1 MDIYIAT
8 DFGSSNS
15 GCAYYVNGMDSPCL
29 LHRRRGDYG
38 KEETRFGIHKDFLDS
53 LSNRNFDKEVS
64 DDEFRIKSD
73 TGGLTNTKDPN
84 IVWRKNSLEAPLGDD
99 FVYFSNFKMRLYPNK
114 NKMVGCNQNFIT
126 PEGANRPI
134 VSIEL
139 IIKIFLRLLKI
150 DAWHALTSPDGG
162 GMYINEETDKI
173 HWAVTIPSIWEEREK
188 NIMRRIA
195 TSVYGEDVALLFEP
209 HGALLYFIKNATEGV
224 SKIEEGNVSVVVDAG
239 GGTTDLACIVE
250 HNKNDNYTFDS
261 VELPYGTCKAGNDI
275 DNEFFIRLCDLL
287 VEGSKTKDR
296 YKSGRPGNS
305 NLVRTLIHKY
315 WSEEGGNQTLRRSE
329 FYASLRKIQID
340 RYDHEASAL
349 SFQFSK
355 NYCKWLKN
363 NGHEEIA
370 KYLAVE
376 LLNVDIPSDILDKCY
391 EQIIFKSDDS
401 IEKTVERF
409 LRKVKET
416 YGKIDRIIMAGGLS
430 FSSILRDAMAKL
442 ARNYGSKI
450 YSCGVGNNAE
460 YTAIERCSGAVVMG
474 AAYQLANPKEM
485 VYTAEKSIYYD
496 VLHTEEKLLDLYF
509 RDLEN
514 FDYKSVLNPSKS
526 SYDQT
531 WLLKEKLKDYINTH
545 SCYKKTE
552 LINGFKRVYSLAPIC
567 VRGCPAVTFHYNLFP
582 MNPATRLV
590 EFNIYESYNPI
601 VLFEG
606 DPDATKIKTFRVEF
620 DHEVVSMKLEIDAS
634 LAQSGNAISIKI
646 LDDRGNIVRTDEIK
660 ANFKAW
666 Y

>member
-15 GCAYYVNGMDSPCL
+15 GCAYYVKGIDSPCL
-29 LHRRRGDYG
+29 LHRRKGDYG
-38 KEETRFGIHKDFLDS
+38 KEETRFGIHVDFLKWLEFHID
-53 LSNRNFDKEVS
+53 DKGC

-73 TGGLTNTKDPN
+73 TGGLTDTENPN
-84 IVWRKNSLEAPLGDD
+84 IVWRKKSLEAPLDD
-99 FVYFSNFKMRLYPNK
+99 FFYFSNFKMRLYPNK

-126 PEGANRPI
+126 PEGKSGPI

-150 DAWHALTSPDGG
+150 DACQALTSSDGG
-162 GMYINEETDKI
+162 GVYVNEKTDKI

-188 NIMRRIA
+188 NIMSRIA

-209 HGALLYFIKNATEGV
+209 HGALLYFINHGIEGE
-224 SKIEEGNVSVVVDAG
+224 SKIKEGNVSVVVDAG

-250 HNKNDNYTFDS
+250 HGENGNYTFDS
-261 VELPYGTCKAGNDI
+261 VKLPYGTCKAGNDI
-275 DNEFFIRLCDLL
+275 DNEFFIRLCELL
-287 VEGSKTKDR
+287 VNESKTENK
-296 YKSGRPGNS
+296 YKSGQPGNS
-305 NLVRTLIHKY
+305 NLVKTLIQKY
-315 WSEEGGNQTLRRSE
+315 WSEGENQTLRRSD

-340 RYDHEASAL
+340 RYDYKASAL
-349 SFQFSK
+349 SFQFTK
-355 NYCKWLKN
+355 DYCRWLKN

-370 KYLAVE
+370 QYLAKE
-376 LLNVDIPSDILDKCY
+376 LLGVDIPTDFLDKCY
-391 EQIIFKSDDS
+391 KRIIFDDENS
-401 IEKTVERF
+401 IVKTVERF
-409 LRKVKET
+409 LREVKVS

-430 FSSILRDAMAKL
+430 FSSMLRDAMATF
-442 ARNYGSKI
+442 ARGYGSKI

-474 AAYQLANPKEM
+474 AAYQLANPKVM

-496 VLHTEEKLLDLYF
+496 VLHTEENLLDMYF

-531 WLLKEKLKDYINTH
+531 WLLKEKLKDYVKTH
-545 SCYKKTE
+545 SYYKKTE
-552 LINGFKRVYSLAPIC
+552 LINGYKRIYSLAPIC

-582 MNPATRLV
+582 MNPTTRWV

-646 LDDRGNIVRTDEIK
+646 LDDWGNIVRTDEIK
-660 ANFKAW
+660 ANFKAGC
-666 Y
+666 